1 MYYQEYGRKYR
12 NVRKDYNGYIY
23 DSKREAEYAHQ
34 LDLLK
39 KAKDP
44 KVRVKNWERQYKLD
58 LRINDRHICNY
69 YVDFRVEYED
79 GSIELVEVKGFET
92 DTWKLK
98 VKIMEAT
105 YLVEHPEI
113 TYKVIK

>member
-12 NVRKDYNGYIY
+12 NIRKDYGGYLY

-39 KAKDP
+39 KATDP
-44 KVRVKNWERQYKLD
+44 HKRVESWERQYKLD
-58 LRINDRHICNY
+58 LRANGIHICNY
-69 YVDFRVEYED
+69 YVDFLVRYAD
-79 GSIELVEVKGFET
+79 GRTELHEVKGMENA
-92 DTWKLK
+92 TWRLK

-113 TYKVIK
+113 EYKVIK